1 MFNILN
7 NDFKL
12 LSKYKK
18 FLLDIDGLL
27 ENVPRKDLF
36 YKDKIKETGLELLD
50 NILKASYDE
59 DKSKYF
65 VLAKSNMA
73 LLDFEIERLHD
84 KGYIS
89 EKAMNSVGL
98 KLVEINRMLTAWIN
112 NGGKNDKNIES
123 K

>member
-7 NDFKL
+7 NVFKL
-12 LSKYKK
+12 LSKSKK
-18 FLLDIDGLL
+18 FLLDLDDLL

-50 NILKASYDE
+50 NILKASYDD
-59 DKSKYF
+59 DKSMYF
-65 VLAKSNMA
+65 APVKSSMA

-89 EKAMNSVGL
+89 EKTMNSVGI
-98 KLVEINRMLTAWIN
+98 KLVEINRMLTAWIK